1 MPKER
6 GVDGKRP
13 THYIQMVEWWYSGI
27 VLSIRTSF
35 NLLKISVMNKCFN
48 FLSVFGLQLLMHLG
62 QAYVLGIFVPEIST
76 MRTRTSCLSGL

>member
-13 THYIQMVEWWYSGI
+13 THYIQMVEWWYTVI

-35 NLLKISVMNKCFN
+35 NPSQN
-48 FLSVFGLQLLMHLG
+48 FCH
-62 QAYVLGIFVPEIST
+62 E
-76 MRTRTSCLSGL
+76 